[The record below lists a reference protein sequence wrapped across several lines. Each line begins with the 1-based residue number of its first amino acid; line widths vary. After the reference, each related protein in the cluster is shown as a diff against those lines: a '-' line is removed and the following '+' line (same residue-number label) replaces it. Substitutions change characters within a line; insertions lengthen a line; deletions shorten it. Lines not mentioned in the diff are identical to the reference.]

1 MTLSTIRSPLV
12 PFLMTMVKVCE
23 LRRHDPVRY
32 RSLASPR
39 ENDSAIVRRHA
50 VEFGGLS
57 GRAQRFGGQ
66 VAPRYGPGR
75 AGRRRPWGACFKIRA
90 GPTRKSSM
98 SAGQEILG
106 EEIAEGCTTM
116 TMMTTTVI
124 RTMCVGV

>member
-1 MTLSTIRSPLV
+1 M
-12 PFLMTMVKVCE
+12 PFV
-23 LRRHDPVRY
+23 H
-32 RSLASPR
+32 
-39 ENDSAIVRRHA
+39 RHA
-50 VEFGGLS
+50 EEFGGLS

-66 VAPRYGPGR
+66 VGPRYGPGR
-75 AGRRRPWGACFKIRA
+75 AGRRRLWRACFKIRA

-116 TMMTTTVI
+116 TMMMTTTVI